1 MVITQHCNVC
11 GRLVRLKVLILAL
24 LVILSMHMISTC
36 QHVFCFSTFLIV
48 RCLQTL
54 CALLRAI
61 FQKKLVD
68 MSFDVID
75 VLIGFDSAE
84 CQMRVGPYQ

>member
-1 MVITQHCNVC
+1 MTCKAEGFDTGIASTSQH
-11 GRLVRLKVLILAL
+11 AHDQ
-24 LVILSMHMISTC
+24 HMSTC
-36 QHVFCFSTFLIV
+36 LLLLYFSYH
-48 RCLQTL
+48 CLQTL

-61 FQKKLVD
+61 FQKKLAD

-84 CQMRVGPYQ
+84 CQMRVGINNKCVP